1 MSPRVKALLPD
12 DQINQRSAAKIE
24 GSDEYAWLL
33 KQIAELDIIDME
45 GPIFEEFII
54 TLDAEALGV
63 LVKLV
68 VESFAS
74 NTLDTTRRKQ
84 YQQ

>member
-12 DQINQRSAAKIE
+12 NEINQRSAAKME
-24 GSDEYAWLL
+24 RSDEYAWLL
-33 KQIAELDIIDME
+33 KQIAELDFIDME
-45 GPIFEEFII
+45 GPIFEELII
-54 TLDAEALGV
+54 ALDAEALGV

-68 VESFAS
+68 VESVAS

-84 YQQ
+84 Y